1 MSYSKETFKRKSK
14 NDLYL
19 IRWHYNLE
27 THYVAVTNDLDKWL
41 EQNNAQRDDDVLDEY
56 GEIDEQNQETLEMF
70 DIEQIETH
78 LFEEIK

>member
-41 EQNNAQRDDDVLDEY
+41 EVKSENTEKLKEVLGYLPKPEKAKKEDKKD
-56 GEIDEQNQETLEMF
+56 G
-70 DIEQIETH
+70 
-78 LFEEIK
+78 K

>member
-27 THYVAVTNDLDKWL
+27 TDYVAITDNLDKWL
-41 EQNNAQRDDDVLDEY
+41 EQNNAQRDADVLNEF
-56 GEIDEQNQETLEMF
+56 GEIEEQNQETLGMF

>member
-27 THYVAVTNDLDKWL
+27 TDYVAITDNLDKWL
-41 EQNNAQRDDDVLDEY
+41 EQNNAQRDADVLNEF
-56 GEIDEQNQETLEMF
+56 GAIEEQNQETLGMF